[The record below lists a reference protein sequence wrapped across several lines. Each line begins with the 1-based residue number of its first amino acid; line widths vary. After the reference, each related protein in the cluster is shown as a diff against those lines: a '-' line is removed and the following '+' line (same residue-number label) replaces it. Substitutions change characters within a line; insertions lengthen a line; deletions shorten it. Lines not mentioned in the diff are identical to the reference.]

1 MTKQVKLK
9 GLEIGS
15 THKTNNCG
23 DIDILDI
30 IDSRNVLVRF
40 KRTNTERFADSR
52 LIRKGL
58 VHDKK
63 QSYSNCGAVL
73 DKVVKHGGVVVKQAR
88 VWMSMIDRCYSDK
101 AQIRRPRYKGCVVSD
116 YFMTYSNFE
125 EWCNEQVGF
134 NSLDDF
140 GRSFELDKDLLVKG
154 NKIYSENTC
163 VFIPREINQVL
174 EKANAS
180 RGEYPI
186 GVCFDKNRNK
196 YASKVKK
203 FGKVVNLGRYNTVI
217 EAFNAYKQAKEAHL
231 KELAAKW
238 KSQIDERAYL
248 ALINYEVHID
258 D

>member
-1 MTKQVKLK
+1 MTKQIKLK
-9 GLEIGS
+9 GIDVGS

-23 DIDILDI
+23 DIEILDI

-116 YFMTYSNFE
+116 YFMT
-125 EWCNEQVGF
+125 
-134 NSLDDF
+134 
-140 GRSFELDKDLLVKG
+140 
-154 NKIYSENTC
+154 
-163 VFIPREINQVL
+163 
-174 EKANAS
+174 
-180 RGEYPI
+180 
-186 GVCFDKNRNK
+186 NR
-196 YASKVKK
+196 
-203 FGKVVNLGRYNTVI
+203 LG
-217 EAFNAYKQAKEAHL
+217 
-231 KELAAKW
+231 
-238 KSQIDERAYL
+238 
-248 ALINYEVHID
+248 LIH
-258 D
+258 